1 MSSQA
6 LLSYSVGIIQTK
18 ALPLQGGLNSHLSS
32 ARGCGFRDERVDEKE
47 DREPGRYRGPP
58 PPMQREA
65 QGSLHLNPFQLLRC
79 IRSLEILS
87 RNFQRKTK
95 GLLLSL
101 ILLPKHSHSLCNL
114 TLSAHETVCSDS
126 HNRHLQSKL

>member
-6 LLSYSVGIIQTK
+6 LLPYSVGIIQTK

-58 PPMQREA
+58 SHAEGGTGEPALESISAA
-65 QGSLHLNPFQLLRC
+65 QMYKVLG
-79 IRSLEILS
+79 
-87 RNFQRKTK
+87 
-95 GLLLSL
+95 
-101 ILLPKHSHSLCNL
+101 
-114 TLSAHETVCSDS
+114 DS
-126 HNRHLQSKL
+126 